1 MALADF
7 PHDFLWGASTSA
19 YQYEGAYNEDGKGL
33 SVQDVATPPA
43 GTANFQLTSDGYHR
57 YPEDFALFG
66 EMGMKSYRFSIAWTR
81 IFPNGTGEVNQA
93 GLDYYQHVLDELKKY
108 HIEPVA
114 TLFHFDLPAALQ
126 KQGGWANRATIEAFV
141 NYAKV
146 VLDHFS
152 PQITYY
158 QTINEQ
164 NMLFQ
169 GAVFAAFKG
178 HGTFKDAVQANHN
191 MFVAAA
197 KVITYAHENH
207 PEIKIGPAP
216 NLVAIYPLTARPEDV
231 LAANTYDSIRNLL
244 FGDVTILGRYNHVA
258 WHLFKQ
264 FHAAPDL
271 APDDMA
277 TIAAAHP
284 DLLYFNYYN
293 SETVRAADSGDMLPF
308 KKVLNPFI
316 NQNEFGW
323 DIDPE
328 GFRVTLRQLYD
339 RYNLPMII
347 TENGLGAHDTL
358 TDDGQVHDP
367 YRIKYLNDHIY
378 QMRLAIGEG
387 IPVIGYHPWSAIDL
401 VSTHQGFVK
410 RYGFIYVDRGEE
422 NNSGTLKRYKKDSFA
437 WYKNVIAHNG
447 DNVTGPMEK

>member
-7 PHDFLWGASTSA
+7 PKDFLWGASTSA
-19 YQYEGAYNEDGKGL
+19 YQYEGAYNTDGKGL

-43 GTANFQLTSDGYHR
+43 GTADFKITSDGYHH
-57 YPEDFALFG
+57 YPEDISLYG
-66 EMGMKSYRFSIAWTR
+66 EMGFKSYRFSIAWTR
-81 IFPNGTGEVNQA
+81 IYPNGAGEVNQA
-93 GLDYYQHVLDELKKY
+93 GLDYYQDVLDQLKAQ

-126 KQGGWANRATIEAFV
+126 KQGGWANRATIDAFV
-141 NYAKV
+141 QYAKT

-164 NMLFQ
+164 NMLFA
-169 GAVFAAFKG
+169 GMLAAALKG
-178 HGTFKDAVQANHN
+178 KMTLQEVAQANHN

-197 KVITYAHENH
+197 KVMIYAHAHH

-216 NLVAIYPLTARPEDV
+216 NLVAVYPLTPRPEDA
-231 LAANTYDSIRNLL
+231 LAANVYDSVRNLL
-244 FGDVTILGRYNHVA
+244 FGDVTILGHYNHVA
-258 WHLFKQ
+258 WHLFEQ
-264 FHAAPDL
+264 FHATPKIA
-271 APDDMA
+271 ADDMA

-293 SETVRAADSGDMLPF
+293 TETIRAAEPGSTLPF
-308 KKVLNPFI
+308 KKVINPFLD
-316 NQNEFGW
+316 QTEFGW
-323 DIDPE
+323 DLDPA
-328 GFRVTLRQLYD
+328 GFRLTLRQLYD

-358 TDDGQVHDP
+358 TADGKVHDL

-387 IPVIGYHPWSAIDL
+387 IPVIGYHVWSAIDL
-401 VSTHQGFVK
+401 VSTHEGFTK
-410 RYGFIYVDRGEE
+410 RYGFIYVDRGET
-422 NNSGTLKRYKKDSFA
+422 NDSGTLKRYKKDSFD
-437 WYKNVIAHNG
+437 WYKDVIAHNG
-447 DNVTGPMEK
+447 DNVTGPVKK